1 MADLFERVL
10 MLKQTPTFAG
20 VSTEDLRVIAQELV
34 EEAYFAGERVFDIDD
49 PSEQFYI
56 VQAGEVGISIDPDL
70 DSNRFLTVLGPGEC
84 FGELSL
90 FDQQPRS
97 ATARIIEDT
106 QLLALTHSKLRGL
119 LMAYPELAFG
129 LLRGLSL
136 RLRNTNRRMT

>member
-1 MADLFERVL
+1 

-34 EEAYFAGERVFDIDD
+34 EEAYFTNERVFDIDD

-56 VQAGEVGISIDPDL
+56 VQTGKVGISIDPNPE
-70 DSNRFLTVLGPGEC
+70 SKEFVSVLGQGEC

-90 FDQQPRS
+90 FDQRPRS
-97 ATARIIEDT
+97 ATARIIEDAR
-106 QLLALTHSKLRGL
+106 LLALAHPKLHGL

-136 RLRNTNRRMT
+136 RLRNANRRMT